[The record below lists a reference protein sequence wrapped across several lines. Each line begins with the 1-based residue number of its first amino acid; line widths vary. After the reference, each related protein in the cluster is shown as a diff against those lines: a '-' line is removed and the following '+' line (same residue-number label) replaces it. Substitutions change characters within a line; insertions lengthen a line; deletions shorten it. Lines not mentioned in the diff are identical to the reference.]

1 MKEVADKTTEYKN
14 ASSKNAPS
22 PFPLT
27 HCPWCLQPLTRDSLT
42 LAPSRTKPTEVVV
55 GCADYKCDF
64 SAARNREGL
73 PVLFVDEQVY
83 RELPSFVI
91 ATVDKFAM
99 LPWRG
104 ETGMLFGRVHARQ
117 GKTFAGPLDSLP
129 KGADLLPDG
138 LRPPELIVQ
147 DELHLISGPLGT
159 MVGLYE
165 TAIEA
170 LATHTGADSKVARP
184 KILASTAT
192 VRRAREQI
200 HALFGRASTAIFPP
214 PGVDDSDTFF
224 ARVDR
229 DAPGRLYLG
238 VPASGRS
245 MKAILLRAYVTLLA
259 AAERTYDRK
268 GAADQTAD
276 GYMTLAGYFNSLR
289 ELGGMR
295 RLVEDEVRTR
305 SSKAEDRRP
314 EGFAERHPWFRN
326 RTIQSEPV
334 ELTSREH
341 TGRIAESKARLTR
354 PHTEKDRVDV
364 LLASNMISVGID
376 IDRLALMVVAGQP
389 KTTAEYIQASS
400 RVGRDKRWPGLVVT
414 CFNVHKP
421 RDRSHYERF
430 AAYHES
436 FYRFVEAQ
444 SLTPFSG
451 PALERGLAGALVALA
466 RLGDPSMTAPTAAM
480 DLGDHRKAAELA
492 VKTIAA
498 RAGKVTRDDLMAG
511 ALEARGR
518 NLLDAWE
525 RLIDEAKAGAAR
537 RSYSRFDQD
546 RSAGKPLLRT
556 ALDDDRPAEGTD
568 DAKFVAATSMR
579 DVEPSVHLWVERK
592 RLGGRT

>member
-1 MKEVADKTTEYKN
+1 M
-14 ASSKNAPS
+14 
-22 PFPLT
+22 
-27 HCPWCLQPLTRDSLT
+27 
-42 LAPSRTKPTEVVV
+42 
-55 GCADYKCDF
+55 
-64 SAARNREGL
+64 
-73 PVLFVDEQVY
+73 FVDEQVY
-83 RELPSFVI
+83 RELPAFLV

-104 ETGMLFGRVHARQ
+104 ETGMLFGRASARQ
-117 GKTFAGPLDSLP
+117 GRAFVGPLDTLP
-129 KGADLLPDG
+129 KGAELLPEG

-170 LATHTGADSKVARP
+170 LSTRTTPQGDVRP

-192 VRRAREQI
+192 VRRAGHQVR
-200 HALFGRASTAIFPP
+200 ALFGRASTSIFPP
-214 PGVDDSDTFF
+214 PAVDDSETFF
-224 ARVDR
+224 AHVDR
-229 DAPGRLYLG
+229 DAPGRLYVG
-238 VPASGRS
+238 VAAPGRA
-245 MKAILLRAYVTLLA
+245 MKAILLRTYAALLA
-259 AAERTYDRK
+259 AAERGYDRK
-268 GAADQTAD
+268 GDPEQPAD

-295 RLVEDEVRTR
+295 RLVEDDVRTR
-305 SSKAEDRRP
+305 CSKAEDRRP
-314 EGFAERHPWFRN
+314 EGWTAAHPWFRN
-326 RTIQSEPV
+326 RTIQAEPV

-341 TGRIAESKARLTR
+341 TGKIAESKARLAR
-354 PHTEKDRVDV
+354 PHAEKDHVDV
-364 LLASNMISVGID
+364 LLASNMISVGVD
-376 IDRLALMVVAGQP
+376 IDRLGLMVVAGQP

-466 RLGDPSMTAPTAAM
+466 RLTSAAMTPPTAAM
-480 DLGDHRKAAELA
+480 DLGAHRKAADAA
-492 VKTIAA
+492 VATIAA
-498 RAGKVTRDDLMAG
+498 RAGKVMRDDRMSE
-511 ALEARGR
+511 ALTARSK
-518 NLLDAWE
+518 NLLDGWE
-525 RLIDEAKAGAAR
+525 RLIDEARAGAAR
-537 RSYSRFDQD
+537 RSYSRFDLD
-546 RSAGKPLLRT
+546 RTAGKPFLHT
-556 ALDDDRPAEGTD
+556 PLDDDRPAEGTD
-568 DAKFVAATSMR
+568 EAKFIAPTSMR
-579 DVEPSVHLWVERK
+579 DVEPSVDLWLERK